1 MAAEARRNGS
11 ANLKV
16 CTPQEVQWKPPLR
29 QAATPLAVSGG
40 QRAGYSSGL
49 FSQLGATK

>member
-16 CTPQEVQWKPPLR
+16 CTPLERQWKFRHYAKPLVVGN
-29 QAATPLAVSGG
+29 AESAVE
-40 QRAGYSSGL
+40 
-49 FSQLGATK
+49 KIEDWECH